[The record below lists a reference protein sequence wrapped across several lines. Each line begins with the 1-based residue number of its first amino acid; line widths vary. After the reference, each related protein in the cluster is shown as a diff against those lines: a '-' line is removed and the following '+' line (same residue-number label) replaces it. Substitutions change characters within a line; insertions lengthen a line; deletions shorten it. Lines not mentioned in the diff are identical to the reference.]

1 FFKVFS
7 YPHEYKKQKNPCSN
21 GSEKTVFK
29 LQNLILFYRIPR
41 KKQALFSSEAWD
53 AFRLYVHFAYINHEI
68 AQFYITILQHT
79 KTRSRQMSFP

>member
-1 FFKVFS
+1 MNYNIRIITRPEFLFSFFIKAFS
-7 YPHEYKKQKNPCSN
+7 KFFPIPTNTKNRKNPCSN

-53 AFRLYVHFAYINHEI
+53 AFRLYVHFAYINH
-68 AQFYITILQHT
+68 
-79 KTRSRQMSFP
+79 